1 MPLIVIDIVGTRI
14 LYESLFLYHNSLVT
28 LQSDDSTSFTG
39 FSYDPQLF
47 MDNGI
52 FHYNF
57 GWDDYG
63 VTTISTLLDMVRVFK
78 FATDEGKVAV
88 HCHAGDFS

>member
-1 MPLIVIDIVGTRI
+1 
-14 LYESLFLYHNSLVT
+14 
-28 LQSDDSTSFTG
+28 
-39 FSYDPQLF
+39 

-63 VTTISTLLDMVRVFK
+63 VTSISTLLDMVRVFK
-78 FATDEGKVAV
+78 FATDEGVVAV
-88 HCHAGDFS
+88 HCHAGEPKPRLVAFVESLGMGVD

>member
-1 MPLIVIDIVGTRI
+1 MTNGNFNI
-14 LYESLFLYHNSLVT
+14 SLA
-28 LQSDDSTSFTG
+28 G

-47 MDNGI
+47 MDNEI

-63 VTTISTLLDMVRVFK
+63 VTSISTLLDMVRVFK
-78 FATDEGKVAV
+78 FATEEGKVAV
-88 HCHAGDFS
+88 HCHAGIERVQCCVIL